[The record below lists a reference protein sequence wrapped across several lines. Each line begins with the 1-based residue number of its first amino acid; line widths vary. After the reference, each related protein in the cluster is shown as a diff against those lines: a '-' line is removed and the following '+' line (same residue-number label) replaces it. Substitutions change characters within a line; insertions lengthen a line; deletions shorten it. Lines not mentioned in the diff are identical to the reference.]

1 MSKGIENIRN
11 IVSQIG
17 LWETKKIMGISLTKL
32 VKILGMSIE
41 SGVGMANE
49 IIIENI
55 NNGNLPTEYKEFKIS
70 TNSDGVVYW
79 EGKFYG
85 EHFLPNMVETIWVMA
100 TPFWDGMTWT
110 PVETDWYSL
119 VNGDDNILIAEIEG
133 GGDYYEQL
141 NEVDTFSNVDDLF
154 SWYEK
159 VYLPSVYEIIMDNFL
174 PKLRQDMDDRLDDN
188 EGYSPMRES
197 IVRALREETEES
209 EKFDKIKHFIKTAN
223 KLFSKLK
230 FEAVKRVEFEYDER
244 IEGYNVNIFYDRQFA
259 IDNPK
264 NFNKVKQNF
273 IKEIGSI
280 VTRFFPFKFF
290 FYLYSE

>member
-17 LWETKKIMGISLTKL
+17 LWDTKKMMGISLTKL
-32 VKILGMSIE
+32 VKILGMKIE
-41 SGVGMANE
+41 SNTGLANE
-49 IIIENI
+49 ILTENI
-55 NNGNLPTEYKEFKIS
+55 DNKELPTRYKEFEIS
-70 TNSDGVVYW
+70 TNSDNVVYW

-85 EHFLPNMVETIWVMA
+85 EHFLPNMVETVWVMA
-100 TPFWDGMTWT
+100 TPFWDSMTWT

-141 NEVDTFSNVDDLF
+141 NEV
-154 SWYEK
+154 
-159 VYLPSVYEIIMDNFL
+159 
-174 PKLRQDMDDRLDDN
+174 
-188 EGYSPMRES
+188 GYSPMRES

>member
-1 MSKGIENIRN
+1 MSKGKDKILKLIDEL
-11 IVSQIG
+11 G
-17 LWETKKIMGISLTKL
+17 LWKTKEALGISLTKL
-32 VKILGMSIE
+32 VKMVGMRIE
-41 SGVGMANE
+41 SNIGLAGE
-49 IIIENI
+49 IIIESI

-119 VNGDDNILIAEIEG
+119 VDTSNDTLIAEIEG

-141 NEVDTFSNVDDLF
+141 DEVESFSNVDDLF

-188 EGYSPMRES
+188 MGHSPMRES
-197 IVRALREETEES
+197 IVRVLREESEGKTE
-209 EKFDKIKHFIKTAN
+209 HFERKAGRLINT
-223 KLFSKLK
+223 L
-230 FEAVKRVEFEYDER
+230 EIPAVKRVEFDYDEMMDA
-244 IEGYNVNIFYDRQFA
+244 YHVNIFFDRQFS

-264 NFNKVKQNF
+264 NFNKVKQ
-273 IKEIGSI
+273 KAVQEIGTT
-280 VTRFFPFKFF
+280 VTSYFPFKFL
-290 FYLYSE
+290 FYLHYE